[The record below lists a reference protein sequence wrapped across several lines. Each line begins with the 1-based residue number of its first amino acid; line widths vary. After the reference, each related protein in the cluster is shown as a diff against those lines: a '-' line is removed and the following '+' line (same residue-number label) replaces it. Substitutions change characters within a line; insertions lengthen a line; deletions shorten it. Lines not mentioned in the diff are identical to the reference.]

1 MVRVRVFMVETSGL
15 RLGALSELPVSC
27 LWNWAQ
33 SPQTA
38 PSRGIHRLLEAGAQ
52 RGRSHLFPYRHLLRR
67 PVLHGERRTDRPPT
81 GAAAGPTAAP
91 EGTSPPGRERP
102 VPVEEPSRVERKG
115 QIAVRRLKWIIALP
129 VVALLLVTAGTWTYI
144 HVLSSDAPARLTLG
158 GAVTDN
164 VPATT
169 ATTAGGGAVS
179 AAPASFDG
187 TWTATTGTQV
197 ETAAVSIDLGSVTS
211 DRSQRDG
218 QFRNRIMDVTRYPT
232 ATFTLTQ
239 PIDLG
244 TLPADGATIT
254 VPATGD
260 LTLHGTKRAI
270 TTTLSARRT
279 GGRIEVNGTIPV
291 TFADYNIPNPS
302 FGPAQTEDHGDIEF
316 LIAFAKSNT

>member
-187 TWTATTGTQV
+187 TWTATTGSQAGYRVKELLFGQSAEAVGRTGNVDGALTLSGTKV

-239 PIDLG
+239 PI
-244 TLPADGATIT
+244 
-254 VPATGD
+254 
-260 LTLHGTKRAI
+260 
-270 TTTLSARRT
+270 
-279 GGRIEVNGTIPV
+279 
-291 TFADYNIPNPS
+291 
-302 FGPAQTEDHGDIEF
+302 
-316 LIAFAKSNT
+316 